1 MVQKYMPVVMISI
14 IHSAECVQDLFT
26 LLERSVILMM
36 SEVDLPSSSRAWTP
50 SMNSYCSPGYAK
62 MT

>member
-1 MVQKYMPVVMISI
+1 MIQKYMPVVMIN
-14 IHSAECVQDLFT
+14 IHSAECVHDLFT

-50 SMNSYCSPGYAK
+50 SMNCSPGYAK